1 VNLRSWYNEESTCW
15 LLNDLADQSRDVV
28 HLPFL
33 VDAITVLTLIE
44 MGKQMQIR
52 QSQQDVTSDDHQ
64 AMLDE
69 VHYPITPH
77 SL

>member
-1 VNLRSWYNEESTCW
+1 
-15 LLNDLADQSRDVV
+15 
-28 HLPFL
+28 
-33 VDAITVLTLIE
+33 
-44 MGKQMQIR
+44 MQIR